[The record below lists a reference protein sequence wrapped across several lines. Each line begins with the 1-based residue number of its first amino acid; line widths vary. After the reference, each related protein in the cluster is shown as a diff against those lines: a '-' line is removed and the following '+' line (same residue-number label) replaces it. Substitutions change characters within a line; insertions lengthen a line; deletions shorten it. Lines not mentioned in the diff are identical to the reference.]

1 MGHVTNRHPGRY
13 AHRPASA
20 ALRQPPGAGNRSEV
34 DGCLFGHTDRH
45 APTLTGLAALV
56 NPFPSHY
63 CWSDIGNVLTVVK
76 AFPS

>member
-1 MGHVTNRHPGRY
+1 
-13 AHRPASA
+13 
-20 ALRQPPGAGNRSEV
+20 
-34 DGCLFGHTDRH
+34 
-45 APTLTGLAALV
+45 LTGLAALV